1 MEAAVVNR
9 QKKGN
14 INLTLN
20 RRQMVDVFRVM
31 DEQDREYIYNEL
43 KKLMFLSKVD
53 NLQKSFVSNELTMED
68 ITAEVEAVRS
78 TRYETGRQRS
88 TLNKRN

>member
-1 MEAAVVNR
+1 METAIVNR
-9 QKKGN
+9 QERGN

-43 KKLMFLSKVD
+43 KKLVFLSKVD
-53 NLQKSFVSNELTMED
+53 NLQKSFADSELTMED
-68 ITAEVEAVRS
+68 ITAEVEAVRKA
-78 TRYETGRQRS
+78 RYETGRQIGG
-88 TLNKRN
+88 

>member
-1 MEAAVVNR
+1 METAVSNR
-9 QKKGN
+9 QKSEN
-14 INLTLN
+14 INLTLD

-43 KKLMFLSKVD
+43 KKLVFLSKVD
-53 NLQKSFVSNELTMED
+53 NLQKSFANNELTMKD

-78 TRYETGRQRS
+78 ARYETGRQIIG
-88 TLNKRN
+88 

>member
-9 QKKGN
+9 QKEGN

-20 RRQMVDVFRVM
+20 RRQMVDVFRIM

-43 KKLMFLSKVD
+43 KKLIFLSKVD
-53 NLQKSFVSNELTMED
+53 NLQKSFADNELTMED

-78 TRYETGRQRS
+78 ARYETGRQIIG
-88 TLNKRN
+88 

>member
-1 MEAAVVNR
+1 MQTAVVNR
-9 QKKGN
+9 QKESS

-20 RRQMVDVFRVM
+20 RRQMIDVFRVM

-43 KKLMFLSKVD
+43 KKLVFLSKVD
-53 NLQKSFVSNELTMED
+53 NLQKSFADNELTMED

-78 TRYETGRQRS
+78 ARYETGRQIVG
-88 TLNKRN
+88 

>member
-1 MEAAVVNR
+1 MQAAIVNR

-20 RRQMVDVFRVM
+20 RRQMIDVFRVM
-31 DEQDREYIYNEL
+31 NEHDREYIYNEL
-43 KKLMFLSKVD
+43 KKLVFLSKVD
-53 NLQKSFVSNELTMED
+53 NLRKSFADNELTMED

-78 TRYETGRQRS
+78 ARYETGQQIVG
-88 TLNKRN
+88 